1 MTDVFTAKRLIA
13 FDLDGTLVDTVPDL
27 AAAVDS
33 MQTALGRPAHGEAQ
47 VRDWVG
53 DGMERLVRRALT
65 NDPAAEPDV
74 NLLARGWP
82 LFLDAYA
89 ARPCVHSRF
98 YPGAEQ
104 SLKQLRAAGYR
115 LACITNKHSRFTD
128 LLLGALGVYD
138 LFTLVLSGDS
148 LPRRKPDPLPLQHAG
163 EQLRVTAAQMLMVGD
178 SITDVRAARAAGVD
192 VVGVS
197 YGYNN
202 GRDIRTAAPD
212 HVIDALAELT
222 ALLPR
227 AAA

>member
-1 MTDVFTAKRLIA
+1 MTLVFTAKRLIA

-27 AAAVDS
+27 AAAVDA
-33 MQTALGRPAHGEAQ
+33 MQAALDLPARGEAR

-53 DGMERLVRRALT
+53 NGMERLVRRALT
-65 NDPAAEPDV
+65 NDLTAEPDAD
-74 NLLARGWP
+74 LLARGWP
-82 LFLDAYA
+82 VFLEAYA

-98 YPGAEQ
+98 YPGAER
-104 SLKQLRAAGYR
+104 SLNELRAAGYQ

-128 LLLGALGVYD
+128 LLLDALGVYD
-138 LFTLVLSGDS
+138 HFSLVLSGDS

-163 EQLRVTAAQMLMVGD
+163 AQLQVTATQMLMVGD

-192 VVGVS
+192 IVGVS

-202 GRDIRTAAPD
+202 GRDIRAAAPD
-212 HVIDALAELT
+212 HVIDTLAELS